1 MVQAA
6 ATLLAEGGREAVST
20 RAVSAAAGVQSPS
33 IYRQFGDMR
42 GLLDAVV
49 SHGFN
54 AYLEG
59 KAARPPADD
68 PVDDLREGWRMN
80 VEFGL
85 ANPALYTLMYG
96 EPGAGSKAAA
106 AEQADA
112 LLHGLVQRIAKAG
125 RLRVS
130 VERAERMMHAGA
142 VGVTFVLLD
151 MPPEERDLE
160 LSETTREA
168 ILAAI
173 TTDSVDEHALESTS
187 ARAAARAVA
196 LKAVLDDNAAGL
208 TVGEQSLLREWLDR
222 IAAQA

>member
-1 MVQAA
+1 
-6 ATLLAEGGREAVST
+6 
-20 RAVSAAAGVQSPS
+20 
-33 IYRQFGDMR
+33 
-42 GLLDAVV
+42 
-49 SHGFN
+49 
-54 AYLEG
+54 
-59 KAARPPADD
+59 
-68 PVDDLREGWRMN
+68 
-80 VEFGL
+80 
-85 ANPALYTLMYG
+85 
-96 EPGAGSKAAA
+96 
-106 AEQADA
+106 
-112 LLHGLVQRIAKAG
+112 
-125 RLRVS
+125 
-130 VERAERMMHAGA
+130 MMHAGA

-196 LKAVLDDNAAGL
+196 LKAVLDDDAAGL